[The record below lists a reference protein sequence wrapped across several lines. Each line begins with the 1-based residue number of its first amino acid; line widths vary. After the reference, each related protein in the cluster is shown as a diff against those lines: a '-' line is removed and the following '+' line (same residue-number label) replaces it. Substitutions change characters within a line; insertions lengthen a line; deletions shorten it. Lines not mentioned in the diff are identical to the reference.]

1 MEPKSASTYAE
12 PEVDDTLSKQYTE
25 EGPVKATKDADAALS
40 FTLGETITYDEATS
54 NRIRHTIDKHLIP
67 WMFFTF
73 MIQYFDKTLLSYASV
88 MGLIVD
94 AHLTTS
100 EYAWYST
107 SPAVVS
113 ISILSELVC

>member
-1 MEPKSASTYAE
+1 MTEKSPSIHTE
-12 PEVDDTLSKQYTE
+12 PEVGHALSNVSTE
-25 EGPVKATKDADAALS
+25 ESPVKATKDADAALQ
-40 FTLGETITYDEATS
+40 FTMGETIAYDEATS

-94 AHLTTS
+94 AKLSTS
-100 EYAWYST
+100 EYAW
-107 SPAVVS
+107 
-113 ISILSELVC
+113 

>member
-1 MEPKSASTYAE
+1 METKSPSIHAE
-12 PEVDDTLSKQYTE
+12 PEIGNALSKLSTE
-25 EGPVKATKDADAALS
+25 EGQVKATKDADAALS

-94 AHLTTS
+94 AKLTTS
-100 EYAWYST
+100 QYAWYSSLQPCPGQKGVT
-107 SPAVVS
+107 TY
-113 ISILSELVC
+113 

>member
-1 MEPKSASTYAE
+1 MGTKSPSIHAE
-12 PEVDDTLSKQYTE
+12 PEVGTALSKLSTE
-25 EGPVKATKDADAALS
+25 EGDVKAPKDADAALS

-94 AHLTTS
+94 AKLTTS
-100 EYAWYST
+100 QYAWYSVAQPYP
-107 SPAVVS
+107 SQKGVS
-113 ISILSELVC
+113 TC

>member
-1 MEPKSASTYAE
+1 METKSPSIHAE
-12 PEVDDTLSKQYTE
+12 PEIGNALSKLSTE
-25 EGPVKATKDADAALS
+25 EGQVKATKDADAALS

-94 AHLTTS
+94 AKLTTS
-100 EYAWYST
+100 QYAWYSSLQSCPGQIGVT
-107 SPAVVS
+107 TY
-113 ISILSELVC
+113 